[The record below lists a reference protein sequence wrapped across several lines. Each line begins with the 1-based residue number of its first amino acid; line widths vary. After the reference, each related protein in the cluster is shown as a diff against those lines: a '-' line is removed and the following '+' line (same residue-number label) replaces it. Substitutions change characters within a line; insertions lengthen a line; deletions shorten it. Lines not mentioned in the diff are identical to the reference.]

1 MPICIQKIEYNYI
14 IIIGYNAAGIG
25 ISSWRRDCYSLNAMA
40 IMAIIMALINGHS
53 ILNRSSDSSSGVL
66 LWEDRCSILPIN

>member
-14 IIIGYNAAGIG
+14 IIIGHNAAAIG
-25 ISSWRRDCYSLNAMA
+25 ISSWRRDCYSLNDHGHGHH
-40 IMAIIMALINGHS
+40 GHS

-66 LWEDRCSILPIN
+66 LWEDRCYILPIN